1 MEGSL
6 PLQILST
13 TNVAKSKLAEINEGA
28 DLNISM
34 KFFSIPLQ
42 LWMKTLIEGIRTEE
56 MGLVSLAKPSLAQ
69 PSLAKP
75 YIQNACGSR
84 NR

>member
-1 MEGSL
+1 
-6 PLQILST
+6 
-13 TNVAKSKLAEINEGA
+13 
-28 DLNISM
+28 
-34 KFFSIPLQ
+34 
-42 LWMKTLIEGIRTEE
+42 MKTLIEGIRTEE